1 MGDSTRPPY
10 ESYLTCEFRVGESVA
25 SRIFRVGS
33 RASALAMTQA
43 RSVVASLSA
52 ASPSAG
58 FQIVTVSTRGD
69 QVRDVPI
76 TVLGQGAFVK
86 AIEAELLAGNLDMAV
101 HSLKDVPVDGDG
113 RLVLAAFPAREDPSD
128 ALVTHD
134 GRPLRELPLG
144 ATVATGS
151 PRRAAQLL
159 AIRPDLQVEGIRGNL
174 DTRLRK
180 VRESGLDGLVVALA
194 GLRRLGMANEVAEV
208 FPPDQF
214 VPAAGQGALVV
225 QCRKDDEESMTVAAL
240 VDHPPTRQA
249 VAAERS
255 FLRSL
260 GGGCRVPV
268 GAYAVIQG
276 QSLRLVGLLV
286 SRDGAVLLRAEVTG
300 PPDHAEDLG
309 QVLAARLLEEGGRRL
324 LEGEQADAGR

>member
-1 MGDSTRPPY
+1 M
-10 ESYLTCEFRVGESVA
+10 
-25 SRIFRVGS
+25 GS
-33 RASALAMTQA
+33 RASALAIIQA

-52 ASPSAG
+52 ANPHAR
-58 FQIVTVSTRGD
+58 FQIITVSTRGD
-69 QVRDVPI
+69 QIRDAHL
-76 TVLGQGAFVK
+76 TTLGQGAFVK

-101 HSLKDVPVDGDG
+101 HSLKDVPVDGDE
-113 RLVLAAFPAREDPSD
+113 RLVLAAFPVREDPSD
-128 ALVTHD
+128 ALVTSD
-134 GRPLRELPLG
+134 GRPLRDLPRG

-159 AIRPDLQVEGIRGNL
+159 AMRPDLNVEGIRGNL

-194 GLRRLGMANEVAEV
+194 GLRRLGRDEEVAEV

-214 VPAAGQGALVV
+214 LPAAGQGALVV
-225 QCRKDDEESMTVAAL
+225 QCRRDDDESLRAAAV
-240 VDHPPTRQA
+240 VDHLPTRQA
-249 VAAERS
+249 VGAERS

-268 GAYAVIQG
+268 GAYGVVQG

-286 SRDGAVLLRAEVTG
+286 SGDGKIVLRAEVTG
-300 PPDHAEDLG
+300 SPDHADGLG
-309 QVLAARLLEEGGRRL
+309 QVLADRVLEQGGRRL
-324 LEGEQADAGR
+324 LEGV